1 MESLFWQSF
10 LHYSFMSID
19 LALRACFIL
28 IGEKNM
34 QGEAMNRKD
43 ILGNE
48 IKSECVGCAIV
59 RGEVNLP
66 GGIIYDG
73 ESIIL
78 AADPEIPI
86 PGFLIITSK
95 RHIQS
100 FAELTVDERAEIG
113 NTIAIAERAIKDL
126 KIAETVT
133 LVQEERSKHFH
144 IWIFPNQEWM
154 LEKYGYGLQYLRD
167 INAFAKDNASDAD
180 IENVIR
186 TAEEIKKYIKSA
198 NTKTRRASHE

>member
-1 MESLFWQSF
+1 
-10 LHYSFMSID
+10 
-19 LALRACFIL
+19 
-28 IGEKNM
+28 
-34 QGEAMNRKD
+34 MNRKD
-43 ILGNE
+43 ILGND

-100 FAELTVDERAEIG
+100 FAELSSEERTEIG
-113 NTIAIAERAIKDL
+113 DIIALAERAIKDL

-144 IWIFPNQEWM
+144 VWIFPNQEWM

-167 INAFAKDNASDAD
+167 INAYARQNASDE
-180 IENVIR
+180 IVEKVIK
-186 TAEEIKKYIKSA
+186 TVEEIKRYIGSENKYD
-198 NTKTRRASHE
+198 

>member
-1 MESLFWQSF
+1 
-10 LHYSFMSID
+10 MS
-19 LALRACFIL
+19 
-28 IGEKNM
+28 
-34 QGEAMNRKD
+34 RKD

-48 IKSECVGCAIV
+48 INTECIGCSIV
-59 RGEVNLP
+59 KGEINLP
-66 GGIIYDG
+66 GGILYDG
-73 ESIIL
+73 KSIIL

-154 LEKYGYGLQYLRD
+154 QEQFGYGLQYLRD

-186 TAEEIKKYIKSA
+186 TAEEIKKYIESA
-198 NTKTRRASHE
+198 N

>member
-1 MESLFWQSF
+1 
-10 LHYSFMSID
+10 
-19 LALRACFIL
+19 
-28 IGEKNM
+28 
-34 QGEAMNRKD
+34 MNRKD

-59 RGEVNLP
+59 RGEVKLP

-100 FAELTVDERAEIG
+100 FAELTVDERTEIG
-113 NTIAIAERAIKDL
+113 NTITITERAIKDL

-154 LEKYGYGLQYLRD
+154 LEKFGYGLQYLRE
-167 INAFAKDNASDAD
+167 INAYARENASDED
-180 IENVIR
+180 VIR
-186 TAEEIKKYIKSA
+186 VIKVAEEIKEYMQKYAKMGL
-198 NTKTRRASHE
+198 

>member
-1 MESLFWQSF
+1 
-10 LHYSFMSID
+10 
-19 LALRACFIL
+19 
-28 IGEKNM
+28 
-34 QGEAMNRKD
+34 MNRKD

-59 RGEVNLP
+59 RGEIQLP
-66 GGIIYDG
+66 GGVIYDG
-73 ESIIL
+73 KSIIL

-100 FAELTVDERAEIG
+100 FAELSSEERTEIG
-113 NTIAIAERAIKDL
+113 NIIVLAERAIKDL

-154 LEKYGYGLQYLRD
+154 REKYGYGLQYLRD
-167 INAFAKDNASDAD
+167 INAYARQNASEEN
-180 IENVIR
+180 IEKVIK
-186 TAEEIKKYIKSA
+186 TVEEIKQYVGSEI
-198 NTKTRRASHE
+198 NND

>member
-1 MESLFWQSF
+1 
-10 LHYSFMSID
+10 
-19 LALRACFIL
+19 
-28 IGEKNM
+28 
-34 QGEAMNRKD
+34 MNRKD

-59 RGEVNLP
+59 RGEVKLP

-73 ESIIL
+73 KSIIL

-86 PGFLIITSK
+86 PGFLIISSK

-133 LVQEERSKHFH
+133 LVQEECSKHFH
-144 IWIFPNQEWM
+144 IWIFPNRFSPIRSGCLTNSDMVCSICVILM
-154 LEKYGYGLQYLRD
+154 LLPKIMLLMR
-167 INAFAKDNASDAD
+167 IL
-180 IENVIR
+180 
-186 TAEEIKKYIKSA
+186 
-198 NTKTRRASHE
+198 KT

>member
-1 MESLFWQSF
+1 
-10 LHYSFMSID
+10 
-19 LALRACFIL
+19 
-28 IGEKNM
+28 
-34 QGEAMNRKD
+34 MNRKD

-48 IKSECVGCAIV
+48 IKSECVGCAIA

-100 FAELTVDERAEIG
+100 FAELTADERTEIG
-113 NTIAIAERAIKDL
+113 NTIAIAESAIKDL

-144 IWIFPNQEWM
+144 IWIFPNQKWM
-154 LEKYGYGLQYLRD
+154 QEKFGYGLQYLRD
-167 INAFAKDNASDAD
+167 INAFAKENASDSD
-180 IENVIR
+180 IENVIK
-186 TAEEIKKYIKSA
+186 TVEEIKAYMI
-198 NTKTRRASHE
+198 SHEISNKSGGV

>member
-1 MESLFWQSF
+1 
-10 LHYSFMSID
+10 
-19 LALRACFIL
+19 
-28 IGEKNM
+28 
-34 QGEAMNRKD
+34 MNRKD

-59 RGEVNLP
+59 RGEVKLP

-100 FAELTVDERAEIG
+100 FAELTADERTEIG

-154 LEKYGYGLQYLRD
+154 QEKFGYGLQYLRE
-167 INAFAKDNASDAD
+167 INAYARENASDED
-180 IENVIR
+180 VIR
-186 TAEEIKKYIKSA
+186 VIKVAEEIKEYMQKYAKMGL
-198 NTKTRRASHE
+198 

>member
-1 MESLFWQSF
+1 M
-10 LHYSFMSID
+10 D
-19 LALRACFIL
+19 
-28 IGEKNM
+28 
-34 QGEAMNRKD
+34 RKD

-59 RGEVNLP
+59 RGEIQLP
-66 GGIIYDG
+66 GGVIYDG
-73 ESIIL
+73 KSIIL

-100 FAELTVDERAEIG
+100 FAELSSEERTEIG
-113 NTIAIAERAIKDL
+113 DIIALAQKAIKDL

-154 LEKYGYGLQYLRD
+154 QEKFGYGLQYLRK
-167 INAFAKDNASDAD
+167 INAYARENASDEDA
-180 IENVIR
+180 IRVIKV
-186 TAEEIKKYIKSA
+186 AEEIKEYMQKYAKMGL
-198 NTKTRRASHE
+198 

>member
-1 MESLFWQSF
+1 
-10 LHYSFMSID
+10 
-19 LALRACFIL
+19 
-28 IGEKNM
+28 
-34 QGEAMNRKD
+34 MNRKD

-59 RGEVNLP
+59 RGEVKLP

-144 IWIFPNQEWM
+144 IWIFPDQEWM
-154 LEKYGYGLQYLRD
+154 QEKFGYGLQYLRV
-167 INAFAKDNASDAD
+167 INAYARENASDED
-180 IENVIR
+180 VIR
-186 TAEEIKKYIKSA
+186 VIKVAEEIKEYMQKYAKMGL
-198 NTKTRRASHE
+198 

>member
-1 MESLFWQSF
+1 ME
-10 LHYSFMSID
+10 
-19 LALRACFIL
+19 
-28 IGEKNM
+28 
-34 QGEAMNRKD
+34 RKD

-59 RGEVNLP
+59 KGEIQLP
-66 GGIIYDG
+66 GGVIYDG
-73 ESIIL
+73 KSIIL
-78 AADPEIPI
+78 ASDPEIPI

-100 FAELTVDERAEIG
+100 FSELSSEERAEIG
-113 NTIAIAERAIKDL
+113 DTIVLAERALKYL

-154 LEKYGYGLQYLRD
+154 QEKFGYGLQYYRE
-167 INAFAKDNASDAD
+167 INSYAR
-180 IENVIR
+180 ENKTDEDVRKVISV
-186 TAEEIKKYIKSA
+186 AEEIKEYMNK
-198 NTKTRRASHE
+198 

>member
-1 MESLFWQSF
+1 
-10 LHYSFMSID
+10 
-19 LALRACFIL
+19 
-28 IGEKNM
+28 
-34 QGEAMNRKD
+34 MNRKD

-48 IKSECVGCAIV
+48 IKSECVGCAIA

-78 AADPEIPI
+78 ATDPEIPI

-100 FAELTVDERAEIG
+100 FAELTADERTEIG

-133 LVQEERSKHFH
+133 LVQDERSKHFH
-144 IWIFPNQEWM
+144 IWIFPNQKWM
-154 LEKYGYGLQYLRD
+154 QEKFGYGLQYLRD
-167 INAFAKDNASDAD
+167 INAFAKENASDSD
-180 IENVIR
+180 IENVIK
-186 TAEEIKKYIKSA
+186 TVEEIKAYMI
-198 NTKTRRASHE
+198 SHEISNKSGGV

>member
-1 MESLFWQSF
+1 
-10 LHYSFMSID
+10 
-19 LALRACFIL
+19 
-28 IGEKNM
+28 
-34 QGEAMNRKD
+34 MNRKD

-48 IKSECVGCAIV
+48 IKSECIGCAIV
-59 RGEVNLP
+59 RGEIELP
-66 GGIIYDG
+66 GGVIYDG
-73 ESIIL
+73 KSVIL

-100 FAELTVDERAEIG
+100 FAELSSEERTEIE
-113 NTIAIAERAIKDL
+113 NIIVLAERAIKDL

-167 INAFAKDNASDAD
+167 INAYARQNASDE
-180 IENVIR
+180 IVEKVIK
-186 TAEEIKKYIKSA
+186 TVEEIKRYIGSENK
-198 NTKTRRASHE
+198 

>member
-1 MESLFWQSF
+1 
-10 LHYSFMSID
+10 
-19 LALRACFIL
+19 
-28 IGEKNM
+28 
-34 QGEAMNRKD
+34 MNRKD

-86 PGFLIITSK
+86 PGFLIITCK

-100 FAELTVDERAEIG
+100 FAELTVDERTEIG

-154 LEKYGYGLQYLRD
+154 LEKFGYGLRYLRD

-186 TAEEIKKYIKSA
+186 TAEEIKKYIESEDKYD
-198 NTKTRRASHE
+198 

>member
-1 MESLFWQSF
+1 
-10 LHYSFMSID
+10 
-19 LALRACFIL
+19 
-28 IGEKNM
+28 
-34 QGEAMNRKD
+34 MNRKD

-48 IKSECVGCAIV
+48 IKSKCVGCAIV
-59 RGEVNLP
+59 RGEVKLP

-78 AADPEIPI
+78 AVDPEIPI

-100 FAELTVDERAEIG
+100 FAELTADERTETG

-144 IWIFPNQEWM
+144 IWIFPDQEWM
-154 LEKYGYGLQYLRD
+154 QEKFGYGLQYLRV
-167 INAFAKDNASDAD
+167 INAYARENASDED
-180 IENVIR
+180 VIR
-186 TAEEIKKYIKSA
+186 VIKVAEEIKEYMQKYAKMGL
-198 NTKTRRASHE
+198 

>member
-1 MESLFWQSF
+1 ME
-10 LHYSFMSID
+10 
-19 LALRACFIL
+19 
-28 IGEKNM
+28 
-34 QGEAMNRKD
+34 RKD

-59 RGEVNLP
+59 KGEIQLP
-66 GGIIYDG
+66 GGVIYDG
-73 ESIIL
+73 KSIIL

-100 FAELTVDERAEIG
+100 FSELSSEERAEIG
-113 NTIAIAERAIKDL
+113 DTIVLAERALQDL

-154 LEKYGYGLQYLRD
+154 QEKFGYCLQCLRE
-167 INAFAKDNASDAD
+167 INSYAR
-180 IENVIR
+180 ENKTDEDVRKVISV
-186 TAEEIKKYIKSA
+186 AEEIKEYMNK
-198 NTKTRRASHE
+198 

>member
-1 MESLFWQSF
+1 
-10 LHYSFMSID
+10 MS
-19 LALRACFIL
+19 
-28 IGEKNM
+28 
-34 QGEAMNRKD
+34 RKD

-59 RGEVNLP
+59 GGEIPLP

-73 ESIIL
+73 KSIIL

-100 FAELTVDERAEIG
+100 FAELSSEERTEIG
-113 NTIAIAERAIKDL
+113 DTIVLAEKALKDL

-154 LEKYGYGLQYLRD
+154 KEKFGYGLQYLRE
-167 INAFAKDNASDAD
+167 INSYARDNKTDD
-180 IENVIR
+180 DVKKVISV
-186 TAEEIKKYIKSA
+186 AEEIKAYMQ
-198 NTKTRRASHE
+198 SHA

>member
-1 MESLFWQSF
+1 
-10 LHYSFMSID
+10 
-19 LALRACFIL
+19 
-28 IGEKNM
+28 
-34 QGEAMNRKD
+34 MNRKD

-59 RGEVNLP
+59 RGEVKLP

-86 PGFLIITSK
+86 PGFLIIKSK

-154 LEKYGYGLQYLRD
+154 LEKFGYGLQYLRE
-167 INAFAKDNASDAD
+167 INAYARENASDED
-180 IENVIR
+180 VIR
-186 TAEEIKKYIKSA
+186 VIKVAEEIKEYMQKYAKMGL
-198 NTKTRRASHE
+198 